1 MSVLSVG
8 LSNVGLLILTGLLGL
23 YMLGCNSNGS
33 VGLLH
38 VRLFPVYL
46 KRCYSNFGLSNVGLL
61 ILTGLLGLYML
72 GCYLLDNMP
81 HATTNEDIPLKK
93 QTRTLKT

>member
-33 VGLLH
+33 VGLHRLFPGTTANFGFLILGCNPNGSVGLLN

-46 KRCYSNFGLSNVGLL
+46 
-61 ILTGLLGLYML
+61 
-72 GCYLLDNMP
+72 
-81 HATTNEDIPLKK
+81 
-93 QTRTLKT
+93 

>member
-33 VGLLH
+33 VGLLRVRLFPGATVNFGFLILGCNPNGSVGLPH
-38 VRLFPVYL
+38 VRLFSVYL
-46 KRCYSNFGLSNVGLL
+46 
-61 ILTGLLGLYML
+61 
-72 GCYLLDNMP
+72 
-81 HATTNEDIPLKK
+81 
-93 QTRTLKT
+93 